1 MEKNTSVKKKPRIQT
16 KSIAFIAICIA
27 LNVVCSWIIIPYF
40 SIPFTLQTFSIFF
53 TLYFLGAKRGSFA
66 ILIYILL
73 GLIGI
78 PVFAG
83 FKSGVPALAG
93 ATGGYILGFL
103 VSGLIYLLFDRKNK
117 ALRVI
122 GLYVGLLLCYVAGTV
137 WFVYV
142 YGQSGKETS
151 FFTALSLCVLPFVLP
166 DLVKVVLSVIVSDV
180 LKKHHPF
187 MQL

>member
-1 MEKNTSVKKKPRIQT
+1 M
-16 KSIAFIAICIA
+16 AICVA
-27 LNVVCSWIIIPYF
+27 LNVVCSWIIVPYF

-53 TLYFLGAKRGSFA
+53 TLYFLGAKRGTFV

-103 VSGLIYLLFDRKNK
+103 ASGLVYLIFDRKNK
-117 ALRVI
+117 VLRII

-137 WFVYV
+137 WFVFV
-142 YGQSGKETS
+142 YGQNGKEMS
-151 FFTALSLCVLPFVLP
+151 FFTALSLCVFPFIIPDIAKVL
-166 DLVKVVLSVIVSDV
+166 LSVIVSDV
-180 LKKHHPF
+180 LKKRHFF
-187 MQL
+187 MHL